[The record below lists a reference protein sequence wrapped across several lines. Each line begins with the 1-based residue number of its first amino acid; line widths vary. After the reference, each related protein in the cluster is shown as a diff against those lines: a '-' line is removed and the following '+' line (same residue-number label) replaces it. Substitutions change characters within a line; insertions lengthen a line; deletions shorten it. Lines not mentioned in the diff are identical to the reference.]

1 MTVDASVR
9 LPEATLPIVRQLLES
24 ASKKGR
30 REGVLGI
37 RASTMWSG
45 ATEFS
50 HHGSDVIVAPC
61 RSALAV
67 REALQDR
74 RSGLWLVILTDRDE
88 ADLGT
93 GILTHFQ
100 GQTLRNPDPWAAVRE
115 QFAASVGVDRQ
126 LSSHPR
132 ARELATGFLAA
143 RGDKPWYP
151 ARAGFLT
158 YDHAFASVAMRWFD
172 LGRELP
178 NPGIDDV
185 LRWAIRADRSSRI
198 RELRK
203 QVGDALADAALDWLA
218 RRCGRAQP
226 LVSTLLAS
234 DRLADLVPLG
244 LASRAVLACPG
255 GSEPWVL
262 LRVQQLQ
269 VEEVTPAQVNTLV
282 DAAEQVTRELLMS
295 SNDESQRDVGR
306 VLTRADA
313 LIAEL
318 RADAG
323 VQDSSVLRRSLTA
336 RLGTL
341 GDALHQATQFS
352 TQNVAQV
359 DAPLADRSQLDNVE
373 RALADVESHVLAHHR
388 DERRVSRAKDGVRL
402 TRWLAADL
410 TSGEDTRSG
419 SFADHMRRH
428 RDDDA
433 WVDRAYGDAWRGV
446 GDEALSKGLE
456 TVLAAVRLRR
466 DAHDRCFAKEL
477 AVAAQSRDAL
487 PDDVIPLEDVI
498 ARTVV
503 PLAREPRPVL
513 MIVADGMSAAV
524 GSEILDDIEHRHDS
538 WLECVPSGA
547 ERRSVGV
554 SALPSLTEVSR
565 CSLLS
570 GTLATGQQ
578 NAERKGFSALMK
590 AHGLTG
596 GLFHKLS
603 LETSGAGTELAPD
616 VQTAI
621 DDTEDTQVVAC
632 VLNTI
637 DDALDRSDPGMDWTA
652 DAVSHLRPLLDRA
665 RRAGRTVVMTSD
677 HGHVI
682 ERRDGHQKSV
692 SATSSNRSR
701 PASDGGGVT
710 DDEIRVVGPRVLLH
724 DGDAVLAVDERLRY
738 GSLKAG
744 YHGGAAPA
752 EVVVPIHVLVTGEP
766 PKGWDLATP
775 QEPDWWRNPLA
786 SETTGPATLRRLV
799 LPPSESPTLFD
810 EVEPEPNPRVQDM
823 AADVVRSPTY
833 AAQRERASR
842 ISLSDEKITAL
853 LRSLIAAPGHRA
865 DPASAASALGVA
877 KVQLAGALPMV
888 QRLLNVEQ
896 YPVLDR
902 APDGETVVLDLELL
916 KEQFGVGR

>member
-1 MTVDASVR
+1 MTVEASVR

-24 ASKKGR
+24 ATKKGR

-37 RASTMWSG
+37 RASTTWSG
-45 ATEFS
+45 VTEFS
-50 HHGSDVIVAPC
+50 HDGSDVLVVPC
-61 RSALAV
+61 GSALAV
-67 REALQDR
+67 REALQER
-74 RSGLWLVILTDRDE
+74 RSGRWLVILTDRDE
-88 ADLGT
+88 TDLGT
-93 GILTHFQ
+93 GILAHFQ

-143 RGDKPWYP
+143 RGDKSWFP

-178 NPGIDDV
+178 DPGIDDV
-185 LRWAIRADRSSRI
+185 LRRAIRADQSTRI
-198 RELRK
+198 RELRN
-203 QVGDALADAALDWLA
+203 QAGDVIADATLDWLA

-226 LVSTLLAS
+226 LVSRLLAS
-234 DRLADLVPLG
+234 DRFADLVPLG
-244 LASRAVLACPG
+244 LASRAVLACPE

-262 LRVQQLQ
+262 LRVQQLE
-269 VEEVTPAQVNTLV
+269 VEEVASVQVKTLV
-282 DAAEQVTRELLMS
+282 EAAEQVTRDILRGNSE
-295 SNDESQRDVGR
+295 ESQRDVGR

-313 LIAEL
+313 LVAEL

-323 VQDSSVLRRSLTA
+323 VHDSSVLRRSLTA
-336 RLGTL
+336 HLGTL
-341 GDALHQATQFS
+341 GDALHQATQYS
-352 TQNVAQV
+352 TQNLTQV
-359 DAPLADRSQLDNVE
+359 DAPLTDRSRLDDVE
-373 RALADVESHVLAHHR
+373 RALANVESHALAHHK

-410 TSGEDTRSG
+410 TSIEGAQSG

-428 RDDDA
+428 RDHDA
-433 WVDRAYGDAWRGV
+433 WIDRAYDDAWRGV

-456 TVLAAVRLRR
+456 SVLAAVRLRR
-466 DAHDRCFAKEL
+466 AAHDRRFAEEL

-513 MIVADGMSAAV
+513 LIVADGMSAAV
-524 GSEILDDIEHRHDS
+524 GSEILDDIEHRNDS
-538 WLECVPSGA
+538 WLECLPSGA

-596 GLFHKLS
+596 ALFHKLS
-603 LETSGAGTELAPD
+603 LESSGAGTELAPD

-621 DDTEDTQVVAC
+621 DDTDDTQVVTC

-637 DDALDRSDPGMDWTA
+637 DDALDRSDPGIDWTA

-665 RRAGRTVVMTSD
+665 RRAGRTVVLTSD

-682 ERRDGHQKSV
+682 ERRDGQQKSV

-701 PASDGGGVT
+701 PASNGNAIT
-710 DDEIRVVGPRVLLH
+710 DDEIRVAGPRVLLH

-766 PKGWDLATP
+766 PKGWDLAMP
-775 QEPDWWRNPLA
+775 QAPDWWRNPLA
-786 SETTGPATLRRLV
+786 SGVAEQATPSTLV
-799 LPPSESPTLFD
+799 LPPSEKPTLFD
-810 EVEPEPNPRVQDM
+810 EVEPEPAPGVQDV

-842 ISLSDEKITAL
+842 SRLSDEKVIAL
-853 LRSLIAAPGHRA
+853 LRLLIAAPDHRV

-877 KVQLAGALPMV
+877 KVRLAGALPMV

-902 APDGETVVLDLELL
+902 DADGETVVLDPDLL

>member
-24 ASKKGR
+24 ATKKGR
-30 REGVLGI
+30 CEGVLGI
-37 RASTMWSG
+37 RASTTWSG
-45 ATEFS
+45 VTEFS
-50 HHGSDVIVAPC
+50 HDGSDVLVVPC
-61 RSALAV
+61 GSALAV
-67 REALQDR
+67 REALQER
-74 RSGLWLVILTDRDE
+74 RSGRWLVIVTDRDE
-88 ADLGT
+88 TDLGT
-93 GILTHFQ
+93 GILAHFQ

-143 RGDKPWYP
+143 RGDKPWFP

-178 NPGIDDV
+178 DPGIDDV
-185 LRWAIRADRSSRI
+185 LRWAIRADQSTRI
-198 RELRK
+198 RELRN
-203 QVGDALADAALDWLA
+203 QAGDAIADATLDWLA

-226 LVSTLLAS
+226 LVSRLLAS
-234 DRLADLVPLG
+234 DRFADLVPLG
-244 LASRAVLACPG
+244 LASRAVLACPE

-262 LRVQQLQ
+262 LRVQQLE
-269 VEEVTPAQVNTLV
+269 VEEVTSAQVKTLV
-282 DAAEQVTRELLMS
+282 EAAEQVARDILRS
-295 SNDESQRDVGR
+295 SDEESQGDMGR

-318 RADAG
+318 RAGAG

-359 DAPLADRSQLDNVE
+359 DAPLADRSRLDDVE
-373 RALADVESHVLAHHR
+373 RALADVESHALAHHK

-410 TSGEDTRSG
+410 TSGEDTRIG
-419 SFADHMRRH
+419 PFADHMRRH
-428 RDDDA
+428 RDHDA
-433 WVDRAYGDAWRGV
+433 WVDRAYDDAWRGV

-456 TVLAAVRLRR
+456 SVLAAVRLRR
-466 DAHDRCFAKEL
+466 AAHDRRFAEEL

-513 MIVADGMSAAV
+513 LIVADGMSAAV
-524 GSEILDDIEHRHDS
+524 GSEILDDIEHRNDS
-538 WLECVPSGA
+538 WLECLPSGA

-596 GLFHKLS
+596 ALFHKLS
-603 LETSGAGTELAPD
+603 LESSGAGMELAPD

-621 DDTEDTQVVAC
+621 DDTDDTQVVTC

-637 DDALDRSDPGMDWTA
+637 DDALDRSDPGIDWTA

-665 RRAGRTVVMTSD
+665 RRAGRTVVLTSD

-682 ERRDGHQKSV
+682 ERRDGQQKSV

-701 PASDGGGVT
+701 PASSGNEIT
-710 DDEIRVVGPRVLLH
+710 DDEIRVAGPRVLLH

-775 QEPDWWRNPLA
+775 QAPDWWRNPLA
-786 SETTGPATLRRLV
+786 SGVAEQATPSTLV
-799 LPPSESPTLFD
+799 LPPSEKPTLFD
-810 EVEPEPNPRVQDM
+810 EVEPEPAPGVQDV

-842 ISLSDEKITAL
+842 SRLSDEKVTAL
-853 LRSLIAAPGHRA
+853 LRLLIAAPDHRV

-877 KVQLAGALPMV
+877 KVRLAGALPMV

-902 APDGETVVLDLELL
+902 DADGETVVLDLDLL